1 MGLAPVPSVLMTT
14 SPCVGSEIA
23 SDLATLIWIAAL
35 RTSAVFTMS
44 DSALLSAK
52 SVWTLAFAR
61 FELYEF
67 GTSVRARLQVIG
79 RYDGLAIRKASIEIS
94 ILRGAQ
100 VLVTK

>member
-1 MGLAPVPSVLMTT
+1 MTT

-35 RTSAVFTMS
+35 RTSAAFTMS
-44 DSALLSAK
+44 DSALLPAK

-67 GTSVRARLQVIG
+67 GTSVRAHLRVNR
-79 RYDGLAIRKASIEIS
+79 RYDDRTIRKASIEIS
-94 ILRGAQ
+94 MLRGAQ
-100 VLVTK
+100 ILVAKPQ